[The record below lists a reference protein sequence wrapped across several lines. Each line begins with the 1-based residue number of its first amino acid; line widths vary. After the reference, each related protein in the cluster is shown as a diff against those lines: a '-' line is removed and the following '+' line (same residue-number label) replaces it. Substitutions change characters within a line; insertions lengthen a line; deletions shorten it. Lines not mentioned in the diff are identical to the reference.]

1 MSEKNSGA
9 AFVKAILSLVFLLIL
24 GLAAAFFYFQMVLQ
38 EPVSHKLSE
47 KIFTVARGSSLEE
60 TLKQMESDGIIKN
73 ALILRLYIKV
83 SGHSPLVKAGDYKF
97 PSPLNAREAL
107 AVLEAGGIQPRKL
120 TVIEGWTRFE
130 IADAMVKIPEL
141 KLASRKEALKL
152 MDNVKLVQDLD
163 THVSNLEGY
172 LFPDTYFVQSE
183 TTARA
188 LVEEMTVRFRQI
200 LKKVVGR
207 TGNPGRL
214 SVHEAVTCASIIE
227 TEAKLQEERP
237 VVASVIYNRLKLHM
251 PLAMDSTVVYASK
264 LAGKWKG
271 NGIIYQSDLDLPSPY
286 NSRKYKGLPPGPVG
300 CPGESSLAAA
310 LNPVRSNFL
319 YYVRDPARADGAHTF
334 YNNAADFEVGV
345 AKLRRWEAE
354 QRSKGLR

>member
-1 MSEKNSGA
+1 MSSPRKSSQWPE
-9 AFVKAILSLVFLLIL
+9 
-24 GLAAAFFYFQMVLQ
+24 GL
-38 EPVSHKLSE
+38 P
-47 KIFTVARGSSLEE
+47 LEE
-60 TLKQMESDGIIKN
+60 TLKQLESEGIIRN
-73 ALILRLYIKV
+73 ALFLRLYIKV
-83 SGHSPLVKAGDYKF
+83 SGHSPVVKAGDYKF
-97 PSPLNAREAL
+97 PSPLNAGDAL
-107 AVLEAGGIQPRKL
+107 AILEAGGIQPRKL

-163 THVSNLEGY
+163 SHVSNLEGY

-188 LVEEMTVRFRQI
+188 LVEEMTLRFRQI

-207 TGNPGRL
+207 TGNPRHL

-237 VVASVIYNRLKLHM
+237 VVASVIFNRLKLHM

-286 NSRKYKGLPPGPVG
+286 NSRKYKGL
-300 CPGESSLAAA
+300 AA
-310 LNPVRSNFL
+310 RSGG
-319 YYVRDPARADGAHTF
+319 ARARASLGCS
-334 YNNAADFEVGV
+334 FEPCT
-345 AKLRRWEAE
+345 
-354 QRSKGLR
+354 Q

>member
-237 VVASVIYNRLKLHM
+237 VVASVI
-251 PLAMDSTVVYASK
+251 
-264 LAGKWKG
+264 
-271 NGIIYQSDLDLPSPY
+271 
-286 NSRKYKGLPPGPVG
+286 
-300 CPGESSLAAA
+300 
-310 LNPVRSNFL
+310 
-319 YYVRDPARADGAHTF
+319 
-334 YNNAADFEVGV
+334 
-345 AKLRRWEAE
+345 
-354 QRSKGLR
+354 